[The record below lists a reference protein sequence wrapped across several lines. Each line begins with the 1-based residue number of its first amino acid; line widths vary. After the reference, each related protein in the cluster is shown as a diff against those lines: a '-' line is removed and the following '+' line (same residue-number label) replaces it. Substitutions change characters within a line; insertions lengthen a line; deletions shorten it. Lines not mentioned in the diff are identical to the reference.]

1 MFNFF
6 NKKSKETNTMAKAK
20 ISKTEKIRNLF
31 NKGATV
37 TWKQLRT
44 VYDLKSPAAM
54 VGKLRLQG
62 MMIYENKSKRL
73 EYLLELVHHQKRLSL
88 LVLLKCSVNKYLTQ
102 HSFKFKGR
110 RFGACLVYMELTKHE
125 RIIKTLFKSAK
136 DRKMS
141 RKVDSYEYEEVEQ
154 LIKEDEIPYAEIL
167 ELFTDTSYRDWYSK
181 RNFTDK

>member
-1 MFNFF
+1 
-6 NKKSKETNTMAKAK
+6 
-20 ISKTEKIRNLF
+20 
-31 NKGATV
+31 
-37 TWKQLRT
+37 
-44 VYDLKSPAAM
+44 
-54 VGKLRLQG
+54 
-62 MMIYENKSKRL
+62 
-73 EYLLELVHHQKRLSL
+73 
-88 LVLLKCSVNKYLTQ
+88 
-102 HSFKFKGR
+102 
-110 RFGACLVYMELTKHE
+110 MELTKHE